1 MNTTRIHTLLLCL
14 AVGTGT
20 LAAFAARAAEEQA
33 PSTTNDPVAEP
44 ASVQQQAPAQP
55 VEQNPVAIEQQ
66 SAATNEPGEQPATNT
81 GVSATEPA
89 GVEGI
94 HLNFRGASLETV
106 LKYLSEATD
115 FVINVAPGTDLKA
128 RVDVLST
135 RPLSKDEAYDLLS
148 TVLNQNRLGMVRE
161 GRTLTIMN
169 KDNAATADI
178 PVTTGRDADKIPR
191 TDEMVTH
198 IIQVRYANALQLTS
212 VLQPL
217 LPPYA
222 KLAANESA
230 NALVLTA
237 TRADVRRMVKIVE
250 ALDTSISS
258 ISTVRV
264 FPLKYADAKQLADTI
279 QQLFQSPTSQQ
290 NNNTMQR
297 LFQRFGGRGGGGG
310 GFGGG
315 LGGGQG
321 GGTDP
326 SQGTGDNVA
335 RQVASRVVAMGDDRT
350 NSLIVSAPD
359 EYIPTIAQLVQEVD
373 VSATDVTELR
383 VFHLANAD
391 PQETVDQLTQ
401 LFPDST
407 KSGQQTQQIQFGG
420 RGGRGGGGFGVQTT
434 QASTSDRMKKMG
446 QVVAVADNR
455 TSSVIVSAA
464 SDMMPQIA
472 EMIAQLDED
481 ASKKQNV
488 YVIPLE
494 NAEVTDVL
502 PVLQDMFN
510 KNTTTRNNA
519 SRTTQTGNNALST
532 RTQNNNQN
540 QGRTTTGNTGT
551 RTGSSTGF

>member
-1 MNTTRIHTLLLCL
+1 MNITRIHKWLLCL
-14 AVGTGT
+14 AVGTAT
-20 LAAFAARAAEEQA
+20 LAAFAARAAEEQQA
-33 PSTTNDPVAEP
+33 PSATNGPVAEP
-44 ASVQQQAPAQP
+44 ASIQQQAPAQP
-55 VEQNPVAIEQQ
+55 AEQEPVAIEQQ
-66 SAATNEPGEQPATNT
+66 SAAAKEPGEQPTTNT
-81 GVSATEPA
+81 VVSATAPA
-89 GVEGI
+89 VEDGI
-94 HLNFRGASLETV
+94 HLNFRGAALETV
-106 LKYLSEATD
+106 LKYLSDATD
-115 FVINVAPGTDLKA
+115 FVINIAPGTDLRAK
-128 RVDVLST
+128 VDVLST

-148 TVLNQNRLGMVRE
+148 AVLNQNRLGIIRE

-169 KDNAATADI
+169 KDSSATADI
-178 PVTTGRDADKIPR
+178 PVTTGRDSSKIPK
-191 TDEMVTH
+191 TGEMVTH

-217 LPPYA
+217 LPAYA

-237 TRADVRRMVKIVE
+237 TQADVRRTVKIVE

-264 FPLKYADAKQLADTI
+264 FPLKYTDAKQLAETI
-279 QQLFQSPTSQQ
+279 QQMFQSPTSQQ
-290 NNNTMQR
+290 NNNNTQR
-297 LFQRFGGRGGGGG
+297 FFQRFGGPGGDGGGGS
-310 GFGGG
+310 
-315 LGGGQG
+315 
-321 GGTDP
+321 TDP

-335 RQVASRVVAMGDDRT
+335 RRVASRVVAVGDDRT

-359 EYIPTIAQLVQEVD
+359 EYMPTIEQLIKEVD

-383 VFHLANAD
+383 VFHLVNAD
-391 PQETVDQLTQ
+391 PQETVDQLTA
-401 LFPDST
+401 LFPDTT
-407 KSGQQTQQIQFGG
+407 KSGQSQGQQFQFGGG
-420 RGGRGGGGFGVQTT
+420 RGGPGFFAAQAA
-434 QASTSDRMKKMG
+434 QASAATTTSNRMKKMG

-464 SDMMPQIA
+464 SDLMPEIA

-494 NAEVTDVL
+494 NAEITDVL

-519 SRTTQTGNNALST
+519 SRSTQTGNSALTT

-540 QGRTTTGNTGT
+540 QGRTTTGSSGGQ
-551 RTGSSTGF
+551 TGSGTGF

>member
-1 MNTTRIHTLLLCL
+1 MNITRIHTWLLCL
-14 AVGTGT
+14 AVGTAT
-20 LAAFAARAAEEQA
+20 LTAFAARAAEEQQA
-33 PSTTNDPVAEP
+33 PGARNGPVVEPVNVEQQTPAPPVGQIPVA
-44 ASVQQQAPAQP
+44 A
-55 VEQNPVAIEQQ
+55 EQQ
-66 SAATNEPGEQPATNT
+66 SAAASESGEQPTTNT
-81 GVSATEPA
+81 AVSATAPA
-89 GVEGI
+89 GDDGI
-94 HLNFRGASLETV
+94 HLNFRGAPLETV
-106 LKYLSEATD
+106 LKYLSDATD
-115 FVINVAPGTDLKA
+115 FVINIAPGTDLKA

-148 TVLNQNRLGMVRE
+148 AVLNQNRLGIIRD

-169 KDNAATADI
+169 KDNSATADI
-178 PVTTGRDADKIPR
+178 PVTTGRDADNIPK
-191 TDEMVTH
+191 TGEMVTH

-217 LPPYA
+217 LPSYA

-237 TRADVRRMVKIVE
+237 TQTDVRRAVKIVE

-279 QQLFQSPTSQQ
+279 QQVFQSPSQQ
-290 NNNTMQR
+290 NNNAMQR
-297 LFQRFGGRGGGGG
+297 LIQQRFGGRGGFGG

-315 LGGGQG
+315 QEAS
-321 GGTDP
+321 TDP

-335 RQVASRVVAMGDDRT
+335 RQVASRVVVVGDDRT

-359 EYIPTIAQLVQEVD
+359 EYIPTIEQLVREVD

-383 VFHLANAD
+383 VFHLVNAD
-391 PQETVDQLTQ
+391 PQETVDQLTA

-407 KSGQQTQQIQFGG
+407 KSGQSQGQQFQFGGG
-420 RGGRGGGGFGVQTT
+420 RGGPGFFAAQAA
-434 QASTSDRMKKMG
+434 QASATATASNRMKKMG

-455 TSSVIVSAA
+455 TASVIVGAA
-464 SDMMPQIA
+464 SDLMPQIA

-510 KNTTTRNNA
+510 KNTTTRNN
-519 SRTTQTGNNALST
+519 RTSSSQNNSALTT

-540 QGRTTTGNTGT
+540 QGRTTTGN
-551 RTGSSTGF
+551 STTTFGGGN

>member
-14 AVGTGT
+14 AVMAGA
-20 LAAFAARAAEEQA
+20 LAASTARAAEEQQA
-33 PSTTNDPVAEP
+33 QAVTNGPVAAP
-44 ASVQQQAPAQP
+44 ADIQQQAPAQP
-55 VEQNPVAIEQQ
+55 AEQTPVA
-66 SAATNEPGEQPATNT
+66 AEQPVTNT
-81 GVSATEPA
+81 VVPATVPA
-89 GVEGI
+89 KLDGI
-94 HLNFRGASLETV
+94 YFNFRGAPLETV
-106 LKYLSEATD
+106 LKYLSDATD
-115 FVINVAPGTDLKA
+115 FVINISPGTDVKGK
-128 RVDVLST
+128 VDILST
-135 RPLSKDEAYDLLS
+135 RPLNKDEAFDLLS
-148 TVLNQNRLGMVRE
+148 AVLNQNKLVIVRE
-161 GRTLTIMN
+161 GRTLTIVN
-169 KDNAATADI
+169 KDNAATSDI

-217 LPPYA
+217 LPAYA
-222 KLAANESA
+222 KLTANESA

-279 QQLFQSPTSQQ
+279 QQLFQSPTTQQ
-290 NNNTMQR
+290 NNSAMQR
-297 LFQRFGGRGGGGG
+297 FFRNRGGGGG
-310 GFGGG
+310 GAGGNAFIAAMGGG
-315 LGGGQG
+315 GGS
-321 GGTDP
+321 TDP

-335 RQVASRVVAMGDDRT
+335 RQVASRVVAVGDDRT
-350 NSLIVSAPD
+350 NSLIVGAPD
-359 EYIPTIAQLVQEVD
+359 EYIPTIEQLVREVD

-391 PQETVDQLTQ
+391 PQELADQLTQ
-401 LFPDST
+401 LFPDQT
-407 KSGQQTQQIQFGG
+407 KSSQNQNQQFQFGG
-420 RGGRGGGGFGVQTT
+420 VRGRGGPGFFGAQTA
-434 QASTSDRMKKMG
+434 QASATATSSDRMKRMG

-455 TSSVIVSAA
+455 TSSVLVSAA
-464 SDMMPQIA
+464 SDLMPQIA

-494 NAEVTDVL
+494 NAEVSDVL

-510 KNTTTRNNA
+510 KNTSARNNA
-519 SRTTQTGNNALST
+519 SRATQTGSSALST
-532 RTQNNNQN
+532 RTQNLNQN
-540 QGRTTTGNTGT
+540 QGRTTTSGTTGQM
-551 RTGSSTGF
+551 GASSTGF

>member
-20 LAAFAARAAEEQA
+20 FAAFAARAAEEQA
-33 PSTTNDPVAEP
+33 PGTTNGPVAEP
-44 ASVQQQAPAQP
+44 ASVQPQAPAQP
-55 VEQNPVAIEQQ
+55 VEQKPVAIEQQ
-66 SAATNEPGEQPATNT
+66 SAATKEPGEQPATNT
-81 GVSATEPA
+81 VVSATAPA

-217 LPPYA
+217 LPSYA
-222 KLAANESA
+222 KLTANESA

-237 TRADVRRMVKIVE
+237 TRADVRRMVRIVE

-264 FPLKYADAKQLADTI
+264 FSLKYADAKQLADTI

-290 NNNTMQR
+290 NNNAMQR
-297 LFQRFGGRGGGGG
+297 FFRNRGGGGG

-315 LGGGQG
+315 QGGGQG
-321 GGTDP
+321 GSADP
-326 SQGTGDNVA
+326 SLGTGDNVA
-335 RQVASRVVAMGDDRT
+335 RQVASRVVAVGDDRT

-391 PQETVDQLTQ
+391 PQETVDQLAQ

-407 KSGQQTQQIQFGG
+407 KSGQQNQQFQFGGG
-420 RGGRGGGGFGVQTT
+420 RGGPGFFGAQAA
-434 QASTSDRMKKMG
+434 QASAAAASSNRMKKMG

-464 SDMMPQIA
+464 SDLMPQIA

-540 QGRTTTGNTGT
+540 QGRTTTGSTGT